1 MPQDIFDTI
10 EVGETAKGDIFDQI
24 EAGTAPVNRDIFDEI
39 APESANGAP
48 AASAEPPATLSLEPP
63 LGVPEP
69 ILKPGPVA
77 SEALVETG
85 KALRDSMAKSF
96 AFGGP
101 RQFTKLT
108 PTGLEIHQYPELML
122 GKGGIVTPGGTVQEL
137 QGTPTQVEL
146 STPRQPVI
154 SPNQPF
160 VAPRQVEGPTAELTR
175 GGQALNAFRQ
185 GAMSSTIS
193 PFQAIAK
200 VDEIVAPY
208 MSNPHIWR
216 EIAQGRQDVLQDAQ
230 AAIREAYPLDPRYKD
245 EFLATTL
252 PMGAGSLLPF
262 ALTGTISGPIVS
274 AVTGSL
280 MSAQAEYEA
289 ARNAGLSEEESRRSM
304 GVGALIG
311 LSEGAGV
318 GRTGIKAKG
327 VRGYVSGMVEEGG
340 QEFFQTFATNLNA
353 IETTG
358 YDQQRGI
365 LDNTLESAAAGLIL
379 AGTVKLPGL
388 AADRLEAVK
397 AAPDPKAALRTAIT
411 ETATVPPLEPDKPF
425 DDRPAPP
432 VLEIRDP
439 TENVTT
445 TMQANGMTAGARI
458 ESVPISELKG
468 GVDMRQESEQKRVAK
483 LADEMRSEEGY
494 ISRLLVD
501 GENNVVEGQHR
512 LEALRQLG
520 ITDVP
525 VVKLF
530 ANEDFIP
537 DVPKVKQVLRD
548 NGVKGS
554 DSVNRLTSIM
564 GEVLMDENG
573 STADLLD
580 YEAPPGYEQA
590 WSAMVAEVLRQKP
603 APPKSEGPGA
613 AASTEF
619 ADQQT
624 TGLKRAV
631 VDTERLLRGAEPIP
645 TVERQR
651 EETVV
656 QAAEDRVDADATVAP
671 SLISRI
677 VDQGDKAISE
687 HDAAVLLVERNRVM
701 NERRQWEE
709 RKAEGEEVPQETFE
723 EIEKQLERLDQAQ
736 RAAGSTWGR
745 LGHMYQ
751 RMIQED
757 FTLEAMER
765 KVRAAKQ
772 APLTQAE
779 LATVKTQAD
788 KIAALQAQVEATKT
802 ADTEAEANAQV
813 RQVYETTIKQLETE
827 LAARPK
833 FGKEVFDI
841 ARGVVDRWKADAV
854 LAHESLRSRLGRT
867 SAGVD
872 PTILLDVARIMRAKI
887 GEAGLN
893 LAEASTEL
901 LADFGDAIRPYL
913 DKAWDKAQQM
923 IAAEKVPAKVKE
935 AVQKGALKTPKTT
948 ADIKAKAKAE
958 AVAGEE
964 LSHKTVY
971 DLARAHINAGV
982 HGEDAVMK
990 AVHADV
996 KEFFPSMTE
1005 RDVRRAYAEYG
1016 KVTFPSKEADKV
1028 ELAEL
1033 RQLVKMQE
1041 DIDRME
1047 KDNEAA
1053 LRAGFQRPKATQ
1065 AIRDKIKARNDL
1077 LKKRQGPPSPE
1088 ALATRDEAKQTALKN
1103 AIADADRELK
1113 TGEKKQREAGLPDS
1127 PAVERLRAEL
1137 NAMREKLREI
1147 EAAKT
1152 SQKSADQKADE
1163 AAIKATEKA
1172 IAELD
1177 RRIREGSLSTAAK
1190 PGRDP
1195 SERLERLRSERDAM
1209 RAQLDE
1215 MRKAAKPARTP
1226 EEIYNDARMKAV
1238 RKQLAEVQARIAVGK
1253 YERPPKRVPKTKRPD
1268 VVAIELELA
1277 AEKQKFNKKLF
1288 EIEQAQRTLG
1298 KKIWDGIKQTLGTYV
1313 NIYSSLDFS
1322 APRQMFFAMLSNI
1335 GRMAT
1340 SPIATPKIVGR
1351 TIARMFQAWSNEN
1364 TARRIE
1370 FNIQNRPNAK
1380 SGADK
1385 TMGIEYTALD
1395 TQKFTKGEENAHSI
1409 LDEWAQAPLRTGS
1422 AVKSTLTAVPKIA
1435 AKPIRM
1441 SNRAF
1446 ITALNV
1452 MRAELADHLLKVN
1465 FKDRAPTVLEL
1476 QIIGNMVNI
1485 ATGRG
1490 KVNPAAAKFASKAI
1504 WAPKLLISRIQT
1516 LALQPLWTGKF
1527 KGSARARRIVLK
1539 EYARAIAGG
1548 FVLLQIAH
1556 LFDDKEEEDSTSSDW
1571 GKIVRGQTRID
1582 VWGGFQ
1588 QVVVLL
1594 SRIAQGKRK
1603 TLKGEIKDT
1612 GAERKYGVS
1621 GSFYLLADFFR
1632 SKLRPDW
1639 GVVADVLD
1647 RKTFIGKKVNAGHI
1661 TKALLPVPLS
1671 VQDLVPI
1678 LKEHGLTEGMIIE
1691 ALGQFGAGVQ
1701 HYETDE
1707 QMKATR

>member
-1 MPQDIFDTI
+1 MSSEFDALLEPPPASEFDALLTDGQVSS
-10 EVGETAKGDIFDQI
+10 EFDALLDETAPPALA
-24 EAGTAPVNRDIFDEI
+24 AGPSASS
-39 APESANGAP
+39 ES
-48 AASAEPPATLSLEPP
+48 SPATLSLEPP
-63 LGVPEP
+63 LGVPKP
-69 ILKPGPVA
+69 ILRPGPVI
-77 SEALVETG
+77 SEALVDKG
-85 KALRDSMAKSF
+85 SALRDSMAKSF
-96 AFGGP
+96 AFAGP
-101 RQFTKLT
+101 RQFSKLT
-108 PTGLEIHQYPELML
+108 PTGLEIHQYPELMV

-146 STPRQPVI
+146 STPRQPLVGM
-154 SPNQPF
+154 PQPF
-160 VAPRQVEGPTAELTR
+160 VAPKQVEGPTAELTR

-185 GAMSSTIS
+185 GAMSSTIA

-216 EIAQGRQDVLQDAQ
+216 EIAQGRQDVLRDAQ
-230 AAIREAYPLDPRYKD
+230 MAVREAYPLDPRYKD

-252 PMGAGSLLPF
+252 PLGAGSLLPF
-262 ALTGTISGPIVS
+262 ALTGTIGGPIVS

-280 MSAQAEYEA
+280 MSAQTEYEA

-327 VRGYVSGMVEEGG
+327 VRGYLGGMVEEGG

-397 AAPDPKAALRTAIT
+397 AAPDPKAALREAIT
-411 ETATVPPLEPDKPF
+411 ETATVPPLEPDKSF
-425 DDRPAPP
+425 DDRSA
-432 VLEIRDP
+432 
-439 TENVTT
+439 T
-445 TMQANGMTAGARI
+445 
-458 ESVPISELKG
+458 
-468 GVDMRQESEQKRVAK
+468 
-483 LADEMRSEEGY
+483 
-494 ISRLLVD
+494 
-501 GENNVVEGQHR
+501 GQ
-512 LEALRQLG
+512 
-520 ITDVP
+520 
-525 VVKLF
+525 
-530 ANEDFIP
+530 
-537 DVPKVKQVLRD
+537 
-548 NGVKGS
+548 
-554 DSVNRLTSIM
+554 
-564 GEVLMDENG
+564 
-573 STADLLD
+573 
-580 YEAPPGYEQA
+580 
-590 WSAMVAEVLRQKP
+590 
-603 APPKSEGPGA
+603 SEGPGA

-619 ADQQT
+619 PEQQT

-631 VDTERLLRGAEPIP
+631 VDTERLSRGAEPIP

-709 RKAEGEEVPQETFE
+709 RKAEGEDVPQETFD

-913 DKAWDKAQQM
+913 DKAWEKAQQM
-923 IAAEKVPAKVKE
+923 IAAEKVPAKVRE
-935 AVQKGALKTPKTT
+935 AVKKGALKVPKTT

-996 KEFFPSMTE
+996 QEFFPSMTE

-1065 AIRDKIKARNDL
+1065 AIRDKIKQRNDL

-1152 SQKSADQKADE
+1152 PQKSADQKADE

-1177 RRIREGSLSTAAK
+1177 RRIREGSLSTTAK

-1209 RAQLDE
+1209 RRQLDE
-1215 MRKAAKPARTP
+1215 MRKAAKPTRTP

-1238 RKQLAEVQARIAVGK
+1238 RKQLAEVQARIATGK

-1335 GRMAT
+1335 GRIAT
-1340 SPIATPKIVGR
+1340 SPIAGPKMIGR

-1385 TMGIEYTALD
+1385 AMGIEYTALD
-1395 TQKFTKGEENAHSI
+1395 AQKFTKGEENAHSI

-1422 AVKSTLTAVPKIA
+1422 AVKSALTAVPKLA

-1452 MRAELADHLLKVN
+1452 MRSELADHLLKVN

-1490 KVNPAAAKFASKAI
+1490 KVNPAAARFASRAI

-1527 KGSARARRIVLK
+1527 AGSARARRIVLK
-1539 EYARAIAGG
+1539 EYARAIGGG
-1548 FVLLQIAH
+1548 FVLLQIAR
-1556 LFDDKEEEDSTSSDW
+1556 LFDDKEEDDSTSSDW

-1594 SRIAQGKRK
+1594 SRIKQAKRK

-1639 GVVADVLD
+1639 GVVADALD

-1671 VQDLVPI
+1671 IQDLVPI
-1678 LKEHGLTEGMIIE
+1678 LKEHGLTKGMIIE